1 MGRGGGLW
9 LVCGRSVGLVVD
21 TLATLRDD
29 GRELAI
35 VLAEQRVGMNAR
47 PNRYDELT
55 DLQRVMADRLIN
67 AIASGRRVEDTADGG
82 FSVGGWMSA

>member
-1 MGRGGGLW
+1 
-9 LVCGRSVGLVVD
+9 
-21 TLATLRDD
+21 
-29 GRELAI
+29 
-35 VLAEQRVGMNAR
+35 MNAR

-82 FSVGGWMSA
+82 FSVGGWMSS